1 MSANS
6 GKDSKTLCGLRAC
19 HPVSLCKMSV
29 LGNTF
34 TKTAAFGGG
43 KRLSMA
49 PKSPKATTVLGDVT
63 LTSYS

>member
-1 MSANS
+1 MSI
-6 GKDSKTLCGLRAC
+6 
-19 HPVSLCKMSV
+19 